1 MKILYQVTLEYN
13 ANTDAYLLPGEGEVA
28 EFELP
33 ASNLDNS
40 PGYFFSKVVSLYCA
54 HLLAAII

>member
-1 MKILYQVTLEYN
+1 MKIFYQVTLEYIV
-13 ANTDAYLLPGEGEVA
+13 NTDAYLAHGEGKVA
-28 EFELP
+28 ELELL

-54 HLLAAII
+54 HLLAATI